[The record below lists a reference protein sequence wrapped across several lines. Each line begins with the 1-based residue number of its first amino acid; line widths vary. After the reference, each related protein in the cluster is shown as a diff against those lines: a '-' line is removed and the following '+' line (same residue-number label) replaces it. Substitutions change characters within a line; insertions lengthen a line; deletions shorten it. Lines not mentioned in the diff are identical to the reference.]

1 VTYEALL
8 SAFTQMALVVVG
20 VPALAFA
27 FLGGLAGAARSKHHN
42 AESGMWFGVRLGFR
56 IMPYVG
62 VPYLALALW
71 SAYPHL
77 LLLAVAVW
85 GLGDGAV
92 HPNRRGFVRL
102 YRRDVRWLR
111 RETAPTAREFEK
123 ALRRTADAAGER
135 AKAAGKAAPRRAW
148 RGARW
153 AGRHAKKAT
162 DTDPPSAMGW
172 LFHRH
177 RDDDS
182 PGRAARRD
190 RIEAR
195 IADRLTGGSEPRERP
210 TLDQRLARWADRI
223 GLHPRHDDT

>member
-1 VTYEALL
+1 MTYEELL

-27 FLGGLAGAARSKHHN
+27 ILGGLASAARSKHHS
-42 AESGMWFGVRLGFR
+42 AESGLWFGARLGVR
-56 IMPYVG
+56 IMPYIAI
-62 VPYLALALW
+62 PYACLAFW
-71 SAYPHL
+71 VAYPHMVL
-77 LLLAVAVW
+77 LFVALW
-85 GLGDGAV
+85 GFGDGAV
-92 HPNRRGFVRL
+92 RPNRAFRRR

-111 RETAPTAREFEK
+111 RETAPTARRAEE
-123 ALRRTADAAGER
+123 ALRRTVDAAGDR
-135 AKAAGKAAPRRAW
+135 AKTAGKAAPRQAW
-148 RGARW
+148 RGVRW

-172 LFHRH
+172 LFNRH

-182 PGRAARRD
+182 PGRAARR
-190 RIEAR
+190 RRVEAR
-195 IADRLTGGSEPRERP
+195 IADRLMEGHEPRERP